1 MAYQFNLEE
10 EVKRLRQKYDKAVM
24 RYSSHSEEG
33 FLDFDVYEGL
43 IYAAKDMLITG
54 RDHRLREDEESYGD
68 LPHTLYVFEIM
79 MELVFSEKCSPD
91 EVTIGLTAALLHDIG
106 YAVMAESGY
115 DVSHGFQKAD
125 MRVGHMKEGAVF
137 VKELLRNPEFELYYT
152 DDQIQRICGI
162 IEVHD
167 NPSVPYEKDGVKYK
181 GVPLDITDR
190 LLYMHREADRMWMSS
205 EEGFDNDFRGRL
217 EHGETTPEEHL
228 KWVVNSHTREKG
240 LYQDD
245 GNFRGGLLF
254 RTPRAYEIFLGNVK
268 AIVKRY
274 GIEEIPPQVL
284 HLFEIRKEL
293 KVASAIELYNNGG
306 VSLGKAAE
314 IAGVTIVEFKELLAK
329 RGIYREL
336 EVESAEE
343 IDEKVRSLS
352 D

>member
-1 MAYQFNLEE
+1 MYQFNLEE

-24 RYSSHSEEG
+24 GYHFRSKED

-43 IYAAKDMLITG
+43 IYAVKDMLITG

-68 LPHTLYVFEIM
+68 LPHSLYVFEIM
-79 MELVFSEKCSPD
+79 MDLVFSEECGPD

-125 MRVGHMKEGAVF
+125 MRRGHMKEGAAF
-137 VKELLRNPEFELYYT
+137 VKELLRKSEFGPYYT
-152 DDQIQRICGI
+152 GDQIQRICGV

-167 NPSVPYEKDGVKYK
+167 NPSVPYEKDSVRYK
-181 GVPLDITDR
+181 GVPLDIADK

-205 EEGFDNDFRGRL
+205 KEGFDNDFRGRL

-228 KWVVNSHTREKG
+228 KWIVNSHAREKG
-240 LYQDD
+240 LYEDD

-254 RTPRAYEIFLGNVK
+254 RTSMAYEVFLGNVK

-274 GIEEIPPQVL
+274 DIKEIPPQVL
-284 HLFEIRKEL
+284 HLFDFT
-293 KVASAIELYNNGG
+293 S
-306 VSLGKAAE
+306 
-314 IAGVTIVEFKELLAK
+314 
-329 RGIYREL
+329 
-336 EVESAEE
+336 
-343 IDEKVRSLS
+343 
-352 D
+352 